1 MMSRLFVLSNR
12 IPTEAEPSGG
22 LVVALHD
29 CLTARGG
36 VWVGSAADTVD
47 APADTL
53 TEIGTGPYRRLTFD
67 MTPADH
73 EGFYL
78 GYANSVLWPLFHWRS
93 DLISVDPAHAHSY
106 LEVNARV
113 ARLLAD
119 ELRHDDILWVHD
131 YHFLPVASY
140 LRRMGIQN
148 RIGFFL
154 HTPFP
159 HAQDLLALPERDDFI
174 GWLAAFDLVGLQAER
189 DVAALLELFR
199 NTPSAEL
206 LLNGA
211 IRHASRV
218 FRVVSVPIGI
228 DVDDFIAQA
237 DASDGA
243 QKLGLRADEKLVIG
257 VDRLDY
263 SKGLVNRFEAFG
275 AYLADLPADRPR
287 ATFLQIAQP
296 SRGALE
302 AYQDIRTE
310 LERATGRLNGTY
322 GQLDWTPIR
331 YLARSV
337 PRDRIAGLYRRAD
350 VGLVT
355 PLADGMNL
363 VAKEYVAAQD
373 PEDPGVLVLSHFAG
387 AAEQMQAALLVNP
400 YDIAEVAGAI
410 GRALD
415 MDRDERI
422 ARHRDLMADL
432 RARDI
437 GWWTETFLDRLTF
450 DRATAVA

>member
-1 MMSRLFVLSNR
+1 MGRLVILSNR
-12 IPTEAEPSGG
+12 IPTGATPSGG

-36 VWVGSAADTVD
+36 IWIGSAEDTVES
-47 APADTL
+47 PSDTL
-53 TEIGTGPYRRLTFD
+53 TQIGDGAYRRLTFD
-67 MTPADH
+67 LTPEEHD
-73 EGFYL
+73 GFYL

-93 DLISVDPAHAHSY
+93 DLIDLNADYAEAY
-106 LEVNARV
+106 RAVNTRV
-113 ARLLAD
+113 ARMLAD
-119 ELRHDDILWVHD
+119 TLQPDDLLWVHD
-131 YHFLPVASY
+131 YHFLPIAAA
-140 LRRMGIQN
+140 LRALGVGN

-159 HAQDLLALPERDDFI
+159 HAQDLFALPQREEFTE
-174 GWLAAFDLVGLQAER
+174 WLAAYDLVGLQAER

-199 NTPSAEL
+199 GESSGEL
-206 LLNGA
+206 MLDGA
-211 IRHASRV
+211 IQHRDGR
-218 FRVVSVPIGI
+218 FRVMSFPIGI

-243 QKLGLRADEKLVIG
+243 EKLGLRPDEKLVIG

-275 AYLADLPADRPR
+275 AYLDAHAENRPP

-296 SRGALE
+296 SRGALD

-310 LERATGRLNGTY
+310 LEMTTGRLNGRY
-322 GQLDWTPIR
+322 GKLDWTPIR
-331 YLARSV
+331 YLCRSI
-337 PRDRIAGLYRRAD
+337 PRQRIAGLYRRAD

-373 PEDPGVLVLSHFAG
+373 AQNPGVLILSHFAG
-387 AAEQMQAALLVNP
+387 AAEQMSAALLVNP
-400 YDIAEVAGAI
+400 YDADEVAGAI
-410 GRALD
+410 DNALA
-415 MDRDERI
+415 MPLAERC
-422 ARHRDLMADL
+422 ARHAELMDDL
-432 RARDI
+432 RRRDI
-437 GWWTETFLDRLTF
+437 GWWTDAFLGQLDR
-450 DRATAVA
+450 AGKAAA